1 MSATQ
6 VTPSPAIGLDIG
18 TSRIVLA
25 RANGNAPEFRS
36 QLNAFVTIPFSP
48 MTEKALA
55 REGIPYAR
63 KDSMIVVHG
72 DESERFA
79 DLLGV
84 EIRRPMTAGML
95 NPAEADSTEVILRIV
110 DSLLGESSGKG
121 TRLVFSVPAPPLA
134 GDANL
139 TYHEAALRDLLAE
152 RGYKVSSLNEGLAV
166 VYAELE
172 SSNFS
177 GIGISFGG
185 GLCNV
190 CLAHLAFPVASF
202 SIPRAG
208 DYIDASA
215 AAVTGERITRVRLE
229 KENGFRFNGA
239 FSGKI
244 HQAIG
249 VYYDNVIQSLVE
261 AMRECFGDHRQ
272 LGKFR
277 KPVPAVL
284 SGGTALPE
292 GFAARFE
299 QALSAASLPIPIS
312 EVRLA
317 PNPLYSTAKGTLMA
331 ALADAGGR

>member
-6 VTPSPAIGLDIG
+6 DTTIPAIGLDIG

-25 RANGNAPEFRS
+25 RPNGEQPEFRS
-36 QLNAFVTIPFSP
+36 QLNAFVSIPFSP
-48 MTEKALA
+48 MTERALA

-63 KDSMIVVHG
+63 KDSLLVVHG

-79 DLLGV
+79 DLLGA

-95 NPAEADSTEVILRIV
+95 NPAETDGTEIILRIV
-110 DSLLGESSGKG
+110 DSLLGEPAGRG
-121 TRLVFSVPAPPLA
+121 ARLVFSVPAPPLEA
-134 GDANL
+134 DANL
-139 TYHEAALRDLLAE
+139 TYHEAALRELLTK

-172 SSNFS
+172 STNYS

-190 CLAHLAFPVASF
+190 CLAHLAWPVASF
-202 SIPRAG
+202 SIPKAG

-215 AAVTGERITRVRLE
+215 AAVTGERLTHVRLE
-229 KENGFRFNGA
+229 KENGFGFNGT
-239 FSGKI
+239 FSSKI

-249 VYYDNVIQSLVE
+249 VYYDNMIQSLLE
-261 AMRECFGDHRQ
+261 AMKACLGGNRQ

-277 KPVPAVL
+277 KPVPVVV

-292 GFAARFE
+292 GFAARFA

-317 PNPLYSTAKGTLMA
+317 PNPLYSTAKGALMA
-331 ALADAGGR
+331 ALTEA

>member
-6 VTPSPAIGLDIG
+6 ASRSPAIGLDIG

-25 RANGNAPEFRS
+25 RPNGQEPEFRS
-36 QLNAFVTIPFSP
+36 QLNAFVSIPYSA

-95 NPAEADSTEVILRIV
+95 NPAEAEGTEVILRIV
-110 DSLLGESSGKG
+110 DSLLGEPAGKG
-121 TRLVFSVPAPPLA
+121 ARLVFSVPAPPL
-134 GDANL
+134 GDVANL
-139 TYHEAALRDLLAE
+139 TYHAATLRDLLAQ
-152 RGYKVSSLNEGLAV
+152 RGYTVESLNEGLAV

-172 SSNFS
+172 STNYS

-190 CLAHLAFPVASF
+190 CLAHLAHPVASF
-202 SIPRAG
+202 SIPKAG
-208 DYIDASA
+208 DFIDASA
-215 AAVTGERITRVRLE
+215 AAVTGERITLVRLE

-239 FSGKI
+239 FSNKI

-249 VYYDNVIQSLVE
+249 VYYENMIQSLVE
-261 AMRECFGDHRQ
+261 AMRECFGSSRQ

-277 KPVPAVL
+277 KPVPVVL

-299 QALSAASLPIPIS
+299 QALVAASLPIPIS

-317 PNPLYSTAKGTLMA
+317 TQPLYSTARGALMM
-331 ALADAGGR
+331 ALAEA